1 MLKSM
6 FVFLDLC
13 YWIFDFVLMFKS
25 GFVFLS
31 LCFCV
36 FEIMLL
42 CSLNGFGVGF
52 GLVSLKEM
60 RFYGFVLM
68 YFGACCVWCVVVV
81 EACPSWLTKPCGY
94 HAVSDMAKPI
104 LPLPQSRQYSWG
116 ALSLKSAFLLGSILF
131 LTRRKLV
138 CPLWGAK
145 PARFCSQY
153 QVWWYTHT
161 CSMGL

>member
-1 MLKSM
+1 
-6 FVFLDLC
+6 
-13 YWIFDFVLMFKS
+13 MFKF

-68 YFGACCVWCVVVV
+68 YFGACCV
-81 EACPSWLTKPCGY
+81 
-94 HAVSDMAKPI
+94 
-104 LPLPQSRQYSWG
+104 
-116 ALSLKSAFLLGSILF
+116 
-131 LTRRKLV
+131 
-138 CPLWGAK
+138 
-145 PARFCSQY
+145 
-153 QVWWYTHT
+153 
-161 CSMGL
+161 